1 MAESVPQDHGLVPDD
16 INAWFFKETGLDELL
31 ASAKPLHSIEDLA
44 IEDLKAEEAGSF
56 LRAVE
61 E

>member
-1 MAESVPQDHGLVPDD
+1 MAEAAQQNHEQGPPDV
-16 INAWFFKETGLDELL
+16 NAWFFKETTLDELL
-31 ASAKPLHSIEDLA
+31 TGAHPLRSIDDLA
-44 IEDLKAEEAGSF
+44 IEDLTPAEAEYF